1 MCGYIWYNID
11 NSYQKSAA
19 HIIMWGGLVLK
30 DARRRG
36 LIRYLPVLIL
46 FLCYLA
52 VCLGLFFWQVGNAI
66 EKNTLQ
72 SLRSNVQR
80 QCYHFRSMLDIQFST
95 LESLADHMGR
105 QESLLASDN
114 LDLLQS
120 AIRGGEFSRTML
132 ITPDG
137 TGYSSDD
144 AVTHVGQRAYFQQAL
159 AGHRAVSDPLESS
172 LDGSNKVVL
181 AVPVRDHAHR
191 VLGVLGGAYDLGSL
205 SQFPY
210 SGTGYSFIVTT
221 EGSMVSID
229 PRISIEEN
237 SDFFQYYS
245 RMEVHSG
252 NSMEQIRDDFQSGTS
267 GYSLLSRGS
276 DLRYLVYEPSGMG
289 NGWMTCYVVSADQAL
304 EDYRFIHQYEV
315 ILTAA
320 FLVGMAVLLWYL
332 LRSSFLERRALLRR
346 AQSDPLTGLM
356 NQAGTRESI
365 TDWLADGGCNGA
377 LLMLD
382 LDHFKHVNDTWG
394 HQVGDEVLRQA
405 AAILQSHFRQG
416 DIIGRM
422 GGDEFMILMR
432 DIRDPGAVERNLER
446 LRLQFHRLQIPEFP
460 QIHITCSVGA
470 SLCPAHG
477 QTFEVLY
484 QRADHAL
491 YQSKRRGRD
500 SWCIYRDE
508 RPT

>member
-289 NGWMTCYVVSADQAL
+289 NGWMTCYVVSTDQAL

-356 NQAGTRESI
+356 NQAGT
-365 TDWLADGGCNGA
+365 
-377 LLMLD
+377 
-382 LDHFKHVNDTWG
+382 
-394 HQVGDEVLRQA
+394 
-405 AAILQSHFRQG
+405 
-416 DIIGRM
+416 GR
-422 GGDEFMILMR
+422 G
-432 DIRDPGAVERNLER
+432 
-446 LRLQFHRLQIPEFP
+446 
-460 QIHITCSVGA
+460 
-470 SLCPAHG
+470 
-477 QTFEVLY
+477 
-484 QRADHAL
+484 
-491 YQSKRRGRD
+491 
-500 SWCIYRDE
+500 
-508 RPT
+508 